1 MATMI
6 EKKAESIRKEIEKYE
21 KSLARYTAAFEKKA
35 AKAEAAGCRWTKNE
49 FFEHRDT
56 DMTDKQWNLYFE
68 MSVAEGDVED
78 TKRRLA
84 NAKERLEKVLPQV
97 ANVEANKTEEKRIA
111 EIEATC
117 REIKTITKEEY
128 EVWLAKFKAACL
140 KDGVVI
146 EGADNNWVYGT
157 AKSGKPFSIYINNGY
172 TERSLHCYTLRIA
185 EETVFTSGDF
195 ETAYRIVKR

>member
-6 EKKAESIRKEIEKYE
+6 ERKAESIRKEIEKYE
-21 KSLARYTAAFEKKA
+21 KSLARYNAILEKKT
-35 AKAEAAGCRWTKNE
+35 AKAEAAGCRWTKEE
-49 FFEHRDT
+49 FFAHRDK

-68 MSVAEGDVED
+68 MSLAQGNVED
-78 TKRRLA
+78 IERRME

-97 ANVEANKTEEKRIA
+97 AQVEANKTEEERIA
-111 EIEATC
+111 EIETTC
-117 REIKTITKEEY
+117 RKIKTITKEEY
-128 EVWLAKFKAACL
+128 EEWLARFKAACL

-172 TERSLHCYTLRIA
+172 TERSLHCYTLRIDG
-185 EETVFTSGDF
+185 ETIFTSGDF